1 MSTIAKGTNLSK
13 TKAGQAIFAWPDCN
27 LYTANASGRPFSQK
41 IRQPGSRR
49 VSICKM
55 ASSLASGGSGI
66 LFSFM

>member
-1 MSTIAKGTNLSK
+1 MSTIAKGTNLNK
-13 TKAGQAIFAWPDCN
+13 TKAARAIFAWPDCN
-27 LYTANASGRPFSQK
+27 LYTANASGRPSGKK
-41 IRQPGSRR
+41 IRQLGARR